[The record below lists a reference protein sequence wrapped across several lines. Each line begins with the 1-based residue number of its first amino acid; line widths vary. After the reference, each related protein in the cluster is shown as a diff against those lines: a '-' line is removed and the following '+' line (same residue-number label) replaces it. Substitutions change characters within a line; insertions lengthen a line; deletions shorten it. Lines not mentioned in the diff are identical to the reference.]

1 MKIRALFVTLSGLS
15 AAAVAVLVL
24 AAVPAPAGAIAQPV
38 GPAMP
43 EECVCSR
50 GLRLA
55 WPCAHFEDLTPEQ
68 FAQLA
73 PLEAELVI
81 FGSGTRTRFA
91 KPQWLQPLIA
101 RRIGV
106 ESMDTHAACRTF
118 NILAGEGRHVIAALV
133 LEGAPD

>member
-55 WPCAHFEDLTPEQ
+55 EAPPSVLHNCQCGPLQCVVH
-68 FAQLA
+68 AQ
-73 PLEAELVI
+73 
-81 FGSGTRTRFA
+81 SG
-91 KPQWLQPLIA
+91 QLQ
-101 RRIGV
+101 
-106 ESMDTHAACRTF
+106 CR
-118 NILAGEGRHVIAALV
+118 
-133 LEGAPD
+133 